1 MPPVIRL
8 FIKTSLFCFILTF
21 ASGALFMLANA
32 IWLMRMPRDLLLLH
46 AHLGFVGWLGLMV
59 MGVALWMFPLMKGEH
74 PETKGRYHLPSVYG
88 IYYLTVG
95 GLALRVAGEPWLW
108 RTAHPAARF
117 MLILSALAQLGGIVL
132 FVIVIWR
139 RVREVTPGVL

>member
-8 FIKTSLFCFILTF
+8 FVKTSLVCFVITF
-21 ASGALFMLANA
+21 ASGSLFMLANA
-32 IWLMRMPRDLLLLH
+32 IWLMRMPRELLLLH
-46 AHLGFVGWLGLMV
+46 AHVGFVGWLGLMV
-59 MGVALWMFPLMKGEH
+59 MGVALWMFPLMRDAH
-74 PETKGRYHLPSVYG
+74 PETRGRYHLPAVYG

-95 GLALRVAGEPWLW
+95 GLILRIIGEPWLW
-108 RTAHPAARF
+108 RGAHPLAQF
-117 MLILSALAQLGGIVL
+117 MLIISGLAQLAGIVL